1 MVGFPPRNRATVLA
15 VVVLVS
21 QAAFA
26 NGQMSGDINISE
38 TAPDRR
44 WSRRRMRTRA

>member
-1 MVGFPPRNRATVLA
+1 VLA

-26 NGQMSGDINISE
+26 NRQMSGDINISE
-38 TAPDRR
+38 RGRIGGGRGDA
-44 WSRRRMRTRA
+44 